1 MRRQLGFNLI
11 EVMIALVIISVGLLG
26 LAGLQVSS
34 LQQNQSAYYRS
45 QATLFAYDIAD
56 RMRANIDEVDAG
68 SYFIASAAENTDCV
82 NFTGAAA
89 GCDPD
94 EMAAHDI
101 GEWQDAI
108 LDELP
113 LGGGRVCRSNL
124 TDDDLGDPDCEAAT
138 SNNPIVVYVWWND
151 DKSASGATAQ
161 FSVSVE
167 L

>member
-56 RMRANIDEVDAG
+56 RMRANMGEVDAG
-68 SYFIASAAENTDCV
+68 SYFIASAAANTDCV
-82 NFTGAAA
+82 NFTGAAT

-108 LDELP
+108 DAELP
-113 LGGGRVCRSNL
+113 LGGGRVCRSDL
-124 TDDDLGDPDCEAAT
+124 TDDAIGVPECEAAT

-151 DKSASGATAQ
+151 DKSASVATAQ